1 MRKRIPKILVTGGAG
16 FIGSA
21 FVRLL
26 LKEWGRFYSCRRGGL
41 NLPYGLVIIDKLT
54 YAGDLQRLEEVK
66 GKFKFYKT
74 DICNKSSIQSIFQ
87 KERPD
92 IVVHFAAESHV
103 DRSINNAAP
112 FIDTNIKGTQI
123 LLDVSREYKIVKFIY
138 ISSDEV
144 YGEILE
150 GKFSE
155 NSPIKASSPYAASK
169 AAADLLVQSY
179 IRTYKFPAIIIRP
192 SNNYG
197 PWQYPEKLIPLAIQ
211 RILDGGKVPVYGKGL
226 NVREWLYVDDCARG
240 ILKIMQ
246 KGKNGEIYNLG
257 SGQESKNIDTT
268 KLLLKTLG
276 VGQNRFKFVK
286 DRLGH
291 DIRYSL
297 DSRKITRKIGWKPGV
312 KLAQGLE
319 FTVNWYL
326 LHKNWLLSKQHKERC
341 IMKRKIRDYNMPIGR
356 LTRVKDFLLSPEVKK
371 CL

>member
-26 LKEWGRFYSCRRGGL
+26 VNNWGHPYFSGLKTGKNMGVPIL
-41 NLPYGLVIIDKLT
+41 ADKLT
-54 YAGDLQRLEEVK
+54 YAGDLKRLKEVK

-74 DICNKSSIQSIFQ
+74 DICNKIGVGSIFA
-87 KERPD
+87 KEKPD

-103 DRSINNAAP
+103 DRSIDDAAP
-112 FIDTNIKGTQI
+112 FINTNIKGTQI
-123 LLDVSREYKIVKFIY
+123 LLDTSRKYKIQKFIF
-138 ISSDEV
+138 ISTDEV
-144 YGEILE
+144 YGEIAN
-150 GKFSE
+150 GKFNE
-155 NSPIKASSPYAASK
+155 NSPIKPNSPYAASK

-197 PWQYPEKLIPLAIQ
+197 SWQYPEKLIPLAIL

-226 NVREWLYVDDCARG
+226 NVREWLYVDDCAKG
-240 ILKIMQ
+240 IMTIMR
-246 KGKNGEIYNLG
+246 KGKIGQTYNLG
-257 SGQESKNIDTT
+257 STCESKNIDTV

-276 VGQNRFKFVK
+276 VSQDRLEFVK

-297 DSRKITRKIGWKPGV
+297 DSRKITKELGWKPDV
-312 KLAQGLE
+312 LLAQGLKL
-319 FTVNWYL
+319 TVGWSLKYAP
-326 LHKNWLLSKQHKERC
+326 WLKSKLGDINKL
-341 IMKRKIRDYNMPIGR
+341 YN
-356 LTRVKDFLLSPEVKK
+356 K
-371 CL
+371 